1 MGTGVGVGVAVG
13 TGVGVGVGVG
23 VGIGVGV
30 GVGVGFSVSCMY
42 CEDTYPVFP
51 LYVTLYQ
58 LAFEMSSTG
67 TVVPCQLIKRNQT
80 ISS

>member
-1 MGTGVGVGVAVG
+1 MVRSESGAGVGTGVGVGVAVG
-13 TGVGVGVGVG
+13 T
-23 VGIGVGV
+23 GVGV

-67 TVVPCQLIKRNQT
+67 TVVPYGIATCTLYQ
-80 ISS
+80 